1 MTSTL
6 VLRCNCSTQEL
17 KDYSHTELQLDFKLM
32 SVKPASVEV
41 QPTDFCAAVDSLCY
55 QSTEITPSMVSD
67 AILFGGPSK
76 YSKNYSNCMG
86 KR

>member
-1 MTSTL
+1 MTSAL
-6 VLRCNCSTQEL
+6 SQVSRCNCSTQEL

-32 SVKPASVEV
+32 SVKSASVEV

-67 AILFGGPSK
+67 AILFGGK
-76 YSKNYSNCMG
+76 IQQKLQ
-86 KR
+86 